1 MQMVWQGKRCNYF
14 PLIKDCQDKGQC
26 LTYFGINAHFQNGI
40 TEKKIC
46 DLQEAIRMAM
56 LFMAHKWPKMIMMN
70 LWPYAMCTANEIVIS
85 SPTILQDKTP
95 LELFSG
101 VNITPKL

>member
-1 MQMVWQGKRCNYF
+1 
-14 PLIKDCQDKGQC
+14 
-26 LTYFGINAHFQNGI
+26 
-40 TEKKIC
+40 
-46 DLQEAIRMAM
+46 MAM

-70 LWPYAMCTANEIVIS
+70 LWPYAMCTANEIMIS
-85 SPTILQDKTP
+85 TPTILQDKTP